1 MCSFRNNNSRETT
14 TLPPRILHALP
25 FTNMLIMPAG
35 IVYSDN
41 QLDKRSHRVF

>member
-1 MCSFRNNNSRETT
+1 MCSFRNNNSRQDNI
-14 TLPPRILHALP
+14 PRYTARLP